1 MEVREVTLH
10 QRDDGT
16 EGLDAL
22 NEAVEDGWR
31 LSHIDVDDRVN
42 SAAGDVE
49 TQLTVLLERNTP
61 RSLFDFGNS
70 Y

>member
-10 QRDDGT
+10 QCDDGT
-16 EGLDAL
+16 EGLDTL

-31 LSHIDVDDRVN
+31 LSHISVEDRVN
-42 SAAGDVE
+42 SVAGDVE
-49 TQLTVLLERNTP
+49 TKLTVLLERNTP